1 MAGVNKVILLG
12 NLGRDPEMR
21 YRPDGMAIA
30 NFSLATSENFKD
42 RDGNKQER
50 TEWHNVTLFGRQAE
64 IAGEYL
70 RKGGQAYIEGRLKTE
85 KYTDKEGVEKTV
97 TKIIGDRMQLIG
109 RRGDG
114 NGDGG
119 SEGSGTQAAATSGSR
134 GGGGAGNAAPA
145 PTEDFDDDIPFISQ
159 VDDIAMAMERRLLK
173 RVRF

>member
-1 MAGVNKVILLG
+1 
-12 NLGRDPEMR
+12 
-21 YRPDGMAIA
+21 MAIA
-30 NFSLATSENFKD
+30 NFSLATSESFKD

-50 TEWHNVTLFGRQAE
+50 TEWHNVTLFGRPAE

-109 RRGDG
+109 RRGDSHG
-114 NGDGG
+114 EDG
-119 SEGSGTQAAATSGSR
+119 SEGSGTPTGPSGSR

-145 PTEDFDDDIPFISQ
+145 PMEDFDDEIPFITQ
-159 VDDIAMAMERRLLK
+159 ADVLFQPRALLRR
-173 RVRF
+173 VQF